1 MGRVHLDH
9 NATTRIRPEAREA
22 LIEALDRQQGNASSV
37 HAAGRAA
44 RAMLDE
50 ARERVAGALG
60 VLEDEVIF
68 TSGGT
73 ESNNLALHGVL
84 RRAEGAGRLVTTAVE
99 HAAVL
104 APAEDLAS
112 DGHAVTRVAV
122 NAEGRVDLD
131 EIVEAAEGAGTA
143 LVSVMAANNEVGT
156 CVDVAAL
163 ADKLD
168 RLAPAA
174 RPVLHTD
181 AVQLLGK
188 RPLDIQALRANLVS
202 LSAHKVGGPIGCG
215 VLIRRMG
222 THLRPLQFGG
232 GQEADLRPGT
242 ENLPAIVA
250 GSVAIALAVDEQE
263 AFAARAQTQVEALWQ
278 GIRDGVT
285 GSRVLGPPLDDPWR
299 LPNTLNVHVEGV
311 DGRAWVTRLD
321 LEGLEASAGSACASG
336 SLEPSHVLM
345 AMGLSRDAAR
355 AGLRLST
362 GRTTTDED
370 IHSAVDIVRRTA
382 ASARKS

>member
-1 MGRVHLDH
+1 MRRVHLDH

-22 LIEALDRQQGNASSV
+22 LIDALDRLQGNASSV

-44 RAMLDE
+44 RTMLDE

-84 RRAEGAGRLVTTAVE
+84 RQAGPGARLVTTTVE

-104 APAEDLAS
+104 GPAADLES
-112 DGHAVTRVAV
+112 DGYHVTRVGV
-122 NAEGRVDLD
+122 NAEGAVDLA
-131 EIVEAAEGAGTA
+131 EISAAASASPTA

-156 CVDVAAL
+156 CVDLAAL
-163 ADKLD
+163 AAQLD
-168 RLAPAA
+168 SLENDA
-174 RPVLHTD
+174 RPALHTD
-181 AVQLLGK
+181 AVQILGK
-188 RPLDIQALRANLVS
+188 RPMELEAWRANLVT

-222 THLRPLQFGG
+222 THLRPLQYGG

-242 ENLPAIVA
+242 ENVPAIVA
-250 GSVAIALAVDEQE
+250 GSVAVELAVQEQE
-263 AFAARAQTQVEALWQ
+263 AFAARTAAQVQKLWD
-278 GIRDGVT
+278 GIRDGVPK
-285 GSRVLGPPLDDPWR
+285 SRVLGPQLGNPWR

-336 SLEPSHVLM
+336 SLEPSHVLL
-345 AMGLSRDAAR
+345 AMGLSRSEAR
-355 AGLRLST
+355 AGLRLSM

-370 IHSAVDIVRRTA
+370 INSAVDIVRRTA